1 MDWGEGILDA
11 NGCAVIQRGNE
22 VPEPSLAESCG
33 LFPMGRC
40 GMSGKNRTTC
50 CRTAMSMLR
59 FHEDTDIG
67 CMLPLIWEDEP
78 IAFLH
83 NLWSL
88 GL

>member
-1 MDWGEGILDA
+1 
-11 NGCAVIQRGNE
+11 
-22 VPEPSLAESCG
+22 
-33 LFPMGRC
+33 
-40 GMSGKNRTTC
+40 MSGKNRTTC
-50 CRTAMSMLR
+50 RRTAMSMLR